1 MHLSR
6 RTYVPLLIQTV
17 NKYIYFIPTSPL
29 LVLST
34 PEKHYKSVGF
44 TRLSDL
50 NMKTHF
56 KNCQAIKATH
66 IIQNES

>member
-44 TRLSDL
+44 TRLFDWY
-50 NMKTHF
+50 MKTHF
-56 KNCQAIKATH
+56 KNYQAKKATYT
-66 IIQNES
+66 IQNES